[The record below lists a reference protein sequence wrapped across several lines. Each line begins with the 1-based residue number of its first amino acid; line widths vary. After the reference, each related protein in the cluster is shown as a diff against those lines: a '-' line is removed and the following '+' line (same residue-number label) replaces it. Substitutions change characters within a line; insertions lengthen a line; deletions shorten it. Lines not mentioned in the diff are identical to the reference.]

1 MCSLCA
7 IYALTFNLSVDKQ
20 HDNRANNGNHEAAK
34 IEAIDFTKAKQRA
47 DPSADY
53 GTDYPQQDSHKES
66 TTIFTWHDLLRQNT
80 GNKPKNNP

>member
-7 IYALTFNLSVDKQ
+7 IYALTFDLSVDKQ
-20 HDNRANNGNHEAAK
+20 HDNRTNNGNHEAAK

-53 GTDYPQQDSHKES
+53 GTDGDAAN
-66 TTIFTWHDLLRQNT
+66 LLI
-80 GNKPKNNP
+80 